1 MSCFSYPVSI
11 QLLLLFYY
19 SINNKYGFPF
29 AFQYNSCHCS
39 MIERI
44 SINEEIEVFQY
55 NSCYC
60 SILPSIAFFGNSNG
74 FNTTLVTV
82 LLKAWIYFHRVLL
95 VSIQLL
101 LLFYT
106 YEAVIYGLYRK
117 FQYNSCYCSMKS
129 TGQKIFFRGWFQ
141 YNSCYC
147 SIHSINPYLSR
158 QWIVS
163 IQLLLLFYKWLFKIY
178 KLHNTVSIQLLLL
191 FYLSSQVFHHP
202 VYQVSIQLLLL
213 FYFSLSLYRLC
224 MWRFQYNSCYC
235 SIRRNPK

>member
-29 AFQYNSCHCS
+29 AFQYNSCYCS

-82 LLKAWIYFHRVLL
+82 LLKQYMSRLMVQNVSIQLLLLFYEAFERCSGEEYVSFNTTLVTVLFFFWLCRHRFFICFNTTLVTVLFFCFWSKSFTLSFQYNSCYCSIYNDLYKTTHNYL

-101 LLFYT
+101 LLFYLRN
-106 YEAVIYGLYRK
+106 Y
-117 FQYNSCYCSMKS
+117 
-129 TGQKIFFRGWFQ
+129 
-141 YNSCYC
+141 
-147 SIHSINPYLSR
+147 SR
-158 QWIVS
+158 PRRRWRVS
-163 IQLLLLFYKWLFKIY
+163 IQLLLLFYSRSRWSHWNI
-178 KLHNTVSIQLLLL
+178 TVVSIQLLLL
-191 FYLSSQVFHHP
+191 FYETAQG
-202 VYQVSIQLLLL
+202 
-213 FYFSLSLYRLC
+213 
-224 MWRFQYNSCYC
+224 
-235 SIRRNPK
+235 